1 MMQAFAGG
9 ADAQMRSAFK
19 AWGQKGFMGGG
30 ACDPTMYLN
39 PDTRSCTMPHSAG
52 LCNMVRCVAKSLH
65 SLLVVTSE
73 EERFV
78 TGAGPAYN

>member
-1 MMQAFAGG
+1 MMQRLAGG
-9 ADAQMRSAFK
+9 ADVQMRSAFK
-19 AWGQKGFMGGG
+19 AWGQKGFVAGSQ
-30 ACDPTMYLN
+30 APPAMYLN

-78 TGAGPAYN
+78 TGTGPAYN